1 MNTRRTFLGSLF
13 SGSLALLAGKSA
25 SVRAEASLSS
35 PPLPVCHETDIC
47 VLGGSATGVFAAVRA
62 ARLGARV
69 AIVERANGFGGVA
82 VNSLVNVWHPLYDTQ
97 FERKIIA
104 GLTEETV
111 ARLHKRNAVDIYDKN
126 PSVWAGFNSSELKIE
141 LDELVVE
148 SKIRPFLHTLFSEP
162 YYESGDLTG
171 VIIDGK
177 SGRRVIKARVFID
190 ATGDGDLCV
199 RMGFGSRLPAHPQ
212 PPTMCAHLDGFD
224 LTRCNNI
231 LAEHAKEYNIPR
243 GFLWGLDI
251 PGTHSFM
258 FAGTRVY
265 DAACAEAD
273 DLTAAEIEGRRQVRA
288 VMDMYRRYAEGASD
302 ARFGLTAL
310 PSALGIRE
318 SRHIDCLYRVTD
330 DDAMYGKRLPDA
342 IANCSY
348 TFDLHHDTPNGHA
361 ITFRGL
367 DGSEERYG
375 APGAP
380 PEIGRW
386 RPETAENPTFYQ
398 IPFRSIVPKGSRN
411 VLLAGRMFDA
421 EEIAFSGMR
430 VMVNMNQ
437 LGEAAGV
444 AAYLALEKDIP
455 VGEIDAADVRRTLAA
470 GGSVII

>member
-1 MNTRRTFLGSLF
+1 MNSRRTFLGSLF
-13 SGSLALLAGKSA
+13 SGTLGLLAGKSA
-25 SVRAEASLSS
+25 SARAEETDSS
-35 PPLPVCHETDIC
+35 PALPVCHEADIC

-82 VNSLVNVWHPLYDTQ
+82 VNSLVNVWHPLFDTQ
-97 FERKIIA
+97 FERKIIG

-111 ARLHKRNAVDIYDKN
+111 ARLQKRNAVTIYDKN
-126 PSVWAGFNSSELKIE
+126 RSVWAGFDSPELKIE

-148 SKIRPFLHTLFSEP
+148 SKIRPFLHSLFSEP
-162 YYESGDLTG
+162 YYESGNLTG

-224 LTRCNNI
+224 ITRCNSL
-231 LAEHAKEYNIPR
+231 LAEHAKEFDIPQ

-251 PGTHSFM
+251 PGTRSFM
-258 FAGTRVY
+258 LAGTRVY
-265 DAACAEAD
+265 NASCAEAD

-288 VMDMYRRYAEGASD
+288 VMDMYRRYADNAGN

-330 DDAMYGKRLPDA
+330 DDALYGRRLPDA

-348 TFDLHHDTPNGHA
+348 TFDLHHDTETGHA
-361 ITFRGL
+361 ITFRYLNGV
-367 DGSEERYG
+367 EERHG
-375 APGAP
+375 APGTP

-421 EEIAFSGMR
+421 EETAFSGMR

-444 AAYLALEKDIP
+444 GAYLALDKNISVDQ
-455 VGEIDAADVRRTLAA
+455 IDAADVRKVLAA
-470 GGSVII
+470 GGSVVI

>member
-1 MNTRRTFLGSLF
+1 MNSRRTFLGSLF
-13 SGSLALLAGKSA
+13 SGTLGLWAGKSA
-25 SVRAEASLSS
+25 SAQESPGQSS
-35 PPLPVCHETDIC
+35 PSLPVCHEADIC

-69 AIVERANGFGGVA
+69 AIVERQNGFGGVA
-82 VNSLVNVWHPLYDTQ
+82 VNSLVNVWHPLYDTL
-97 FERKIIA
+97 FERKIIG

-111 ARLHKRNAVDIYDKN
+111 DRLKKRQAVDIYDKN
-126 PSVWAGFNSSELKIE
+126 RSVWAGFNSSELKIE
-141 LDELVVE
+141 LDELVTE
-148 SKIRPFLHTLFSEP
+148 SHIRPFLHSLFSEP
-162 YYESGDLTG
+162 YYESGKLTG

-199 RMGFGSRLPAHPQ
+199 RMGCGSRLPSHPQ

-224 LTRCNNI
+224 LTRCNNL
-231 LAEHAKEYNIPR
+231 LAEHAEEFNIPQ

-251 PGTHSFM
+251 PGTRSFM

-265 DAACAEAD
+265 HTACAEAD
-273 DLTAAEIEGRRQVRA
+273 DLTAAEIEGRRQIRA
-288 VMDMYRRYAEGASD
+288 VMDMYRKYAETDSK

-330 DDAMYGKRLPDA
+330 DDALYGRRLPDA

-348 TFDLHHDTPNGHA
+348 TFDLHHDTETGHA
-361 ITFRGL
+361 ITFRYLNGT
-367 DGSEERYG
+367 EERHG
-375 APGAP
+375 KPGSP
-380 PEIGRW
+380 PELGRW
-386 RPETAENPTFYQ
+386 RPETAEDPTFYQ
-398 IPFRSIVPKGSRN
+398 IPFRSIVPKNSQN

-444 AAYLALEKDIP
+444 GAYLALDKDIP
-455 VGEIDAADVRRTLAA
+455 VDKIDAADVRRLLAA
-470 GGSVII
+470 GGSVVI

>member
-1 MNTRRTFLGSLF
+1 MNSRRTFLSALASGTVGLF
-13 SGSLALLAGKSA
+13 AARRASA
-25 SVRAEASLSS
+25 QEAAALSS
-35 PPLPVCHETDIC
+35 PPLPVCHEADIC

-69 AIVERANGFGGVA
+69 AIVEKQNGFGGVA
-82 VNSLVNVWHPLYDTQ
+82 VNSLVNVWHTLYDTQ
-97 FERKIIA
+97 FEKKIIA

-111 ARLHKRNAVDIYDKN
+111 ARLQKRDAVTIYDRN

-148 SKIRPFLHTLFSEP
+148 SQIRPFLHTLFSEP
-162 YYESGDLTG
+162 YYESGKLAG

-199 RMGFGSRLPAHPQ
+199 RMGFGSRLPEHPQ

-224 LTRCNNI
+224 ITRCNE
-231 LAEHAKEYNIPR
+231 LLGEHAQEYNIPK

-288 VMDMYRRYAEGASD
+288 VMDMYRKYRNKSSQ
-302 ARFGLTAL
+302 FGLTAL

-330 DDAMYGKRLPDA
+330 SDAMYGKRLPDA

-348 TFDLHHDTPNGHA
+348 TFDLHHNTEKGRA
-361 ITFRGL
+361 ITFRSL
-367 DGSEERYG
+367 DGTEESYG
-375 APGAP
+375 APGEP
-380 PEIGRW
+380 VQRGRW

-398 IPFRSIVPKGSRN
+398 IPFRSIVPKNSEN

-444 AAYLALEKDIP
+444 AAYLALDQGIP
-455 VGEIDAADVRRTLAA
+455 VHQIDAADVRKTLAA
-470 GGSVII
+470 GGSIII